1 MTTSRGIRNNNPLNI
16 RKTDTSWKGEV
27 GGADNEFETF
37 SAPEWGIRAAARILQ
52 TYQEKYGLNTVRG
65 IVGRWA
71 PPSEND
77 TSAYVQAVSI
87 WADFEPDD
95 PLDMTNYDTVYRLL
109 RAMARMENG
118 KPPEPK
124 TMWYPDDLWEKGL
137 RQAGLSPSKPLTKS
151 RTAVATAGGAVAS
164 TSAVAVLTDL
174 LGLPAWIEPMIP
186 QALSGLDEKQVAI
199 GILILVGLTQW
210 RTIFARVD
218 DKLKGRL

>member
-1 MTTSRGIRNNNPLNI
+1 LNI
-16 RKTDTSWKGEV
+16 RKTDIVWQGKIV
-27 GGADNEFETF
+27 GNDPEFETF
-37 SAPEWGIRAAARILQ
+37 SAPEYGIRAAAKILQ
-52 TYQEKYGLNTVRG
+52 NYQEKHQITTLREVIN
-65 IVGRWA
+65 RWA

-87 WADFEPDD
+87 WSDYEPDD
-95 PLDMTNYDTVYRLL
+95 PLDLNHYETTYRLL
-109 RAMARMENG
+109 RAMTRMENG